1 MGCKNHSVIDNN
13 NQEEISMLTFEQES
27 IQITD
32 VDVIREDDGFYTVVT
47 YSDGKFD
54 EFGPFSS
61 YSAARAAIYGGTD

>member
-1 MGCKNHSVIDNN
+1 
-13 NQEEISMLTFEQES
+13 MLTFEQES

-61 YSAARAAIYGGTD
+61 YSAARAAIYGGTN